1 MNITD
6 GWGSRVAAYLV
17 YRRSFGF
24 ELAIDGRQ
32 LESFA
37 HFADQRAAKHRTP
50 DVAADWARNSTRA
63 SQIASARRIETLRGS
78 AKFQVRMDH
87 DTVIPKPNATRAA
100 CATTPHEAA
109 MQGRPRYEGVRKTWR
124 ASALRPC
131 LSLSV
136 FWPFRRSNPISQRW
150 DFSAVGKYSLC

>member
-37 HFADQRAAKHRTP
+37 HFADQCAAKHRTP

-87 DTVIPKPNATRAA
+87 DTVIPKPNATRA
-100 CATTPHEAA
+100 CAPQHRTKPQCKAGRDTRVCAKRGVPAPSGLAYRSAYSGHSDEAI
-109 MQGRPRYEGVRKTWR
+109 R
-124 ASALRPC
+124 
-131 LSLSV
+131 
-136 FWPFRRSNPISQRW
+136 
-150 DFSAVGKYSLC
+150 